1 MTLQK
6 LWDGLHAAVTT
17 HSTITVVLIYLLLNV
32 IEISPVKVQPLSW
45 IFKGL
50 KKALVGTLEARVTAM
65 EYKNDLEFAKIARA
79 RIQRFADELYYRT
92 DLSHSRQHFEQIF
105 DDINAYDAYCESHPQ
120 FANHKTIEAT
130 NIIKST
136 YHKCLEDHSFL

>member
-120 FANHKTIEAT
+120 FANHKTIEAA
-130 NIIKST
+130 NIIKNT

>member
-92 DLSHSRQHFEQIF
+92 DLSHLRQHFEQIF

-130 NIIKST
+130 NIIKNT